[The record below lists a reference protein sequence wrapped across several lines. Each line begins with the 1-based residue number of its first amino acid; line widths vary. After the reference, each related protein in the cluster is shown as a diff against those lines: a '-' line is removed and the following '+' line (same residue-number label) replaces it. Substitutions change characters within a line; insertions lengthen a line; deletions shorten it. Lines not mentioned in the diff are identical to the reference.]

1 MFHSTKGKSKFQL
14 PLYRKN
20 AGKIMQLGLLKLRID
35 KDSVELHPVVELQWE
50 ASVMIRMVD
59 TEIQNILRKS
69 LKQSALQMKALGT
82 RSNFFF
88 GTKVGISLIQSIN
101 DDT

>member
-50 ASVMIRMVD
+50 ASVMIRMAD
-59 TEIQNILRKS
+59 TDILNSLRKS
-69 LKQSALQMKALGT
+69 LKQSALPMKALGT
-82 RSNFFF
+82 RSNAFF
-88 GTKVGISLIQSIN
+88 GAKERVSLIQSLN
-101 DDT
+101 DET